1 MTSDTVINQEK
12 LRKEEEYK
20 KYINTH
26 KENIL
31 KMHELLQRYGS
42 IYLTITMYDD
52 TNKDMLERLNKHDD
66 SKYSKEEFDAYRI
79 KFYTTEEEENKIKTS
94 AEYANMVKTN
104 YENAL
109 QHHYKY
115 NTHHP
120 QHYVNSDGSIKDM
133 SVKDVYEMI
142 LDWMA
147 ISYYK
152 HNITTKEL
160 VIYYAIYHY
169 KTNRFPFSDN
179 TRKLVDHY
187 MKILM
192 HLTHLMDCHFGL
204 SL

>member
-1 MTSDTVINQEK
+1 MISDTAINQEK

-31 KMHELLQRYGS
+31 KMHKLLQKYCS
-42 IYLTITMYDD
+42 TYLTITMYDN
-52 TNKDMLERLNKHDD
+52 NKDMLERLNKHDD
-66 SKYSKEEFDAYRI
+66 SKFSKEEFDAYRI
-79 KFYTTEEEENKIKTS
+79 KFYPTKEEENKIKTS

-120 QHYVNSDGSIKDM
+120 QHYVDSDGSIRDM
-133 SVKDVYEMI
+133 PVEDVYEMI

-147 ISYYK
+147 NMYFY
-152 HNITTKEL
+152 TKDPIVGTIE
-160 VIYYAIYHY
+160 HY
-169 KTNRFPFSDN
+169 ESIRDTNLLFSDN
-179 TRKLVDHY
+179 TLGLLDYYIFDELQYISKHSNYQDTLNKLH
-187 MKILM
+187 
-192 HLTHLMDCHFGL
+192 
-204 SL
+204 